1 MNIASIPFLIFI
13 SLSVILFLLGN
24 NLVYR
29 QLLLSFINLIFLITY
44 IQNINTCIVFF
55 VFILSSYLILKLI
68 KKYSLQNYIFIFV
81 SIIVVFFLF
90 IKKYDFLKLII
101 PTNLLDH
108 KIELIGISYMMF
120 KLIHMIIDLY
130 QNQLSNIKLLYYANY
145 QLGFF
150 SLLAGPIQRYND
162 FYNYFNEIDKTSFT
176 KNEILSSWNRV
187 LTGMFKMGLLS
198 ILALKLYQRE
208 AIGVISNVSSI
219 KVIVHFMIY
228 FYSYPIYV
236 YLNFSGYCDIVIGC
250 AQLIGLKLPENFN
263 SPFIARNMVEFW
275 NRWHITL
282 SIWIRDYIF
291 MNSYKWIAQKWNRHA
306 KNAGYILIFI
316 TFFIAGVWHGSTW
329 NFIIFGLIH
338 GFGVAVTRIYG
349 DILKSLLGRSGLK
362 NYYKN
367 SAIRLI
373 AIFITFNYVCFSFI
387 FFHVDLNRTLKI
399 VNTFFISIIS
409 FI

>member
-1 MNIASIPFLIFI
+1 
-13 SLSVILFLLGN
+13 
-24 NLVYR
+24 
-29 QLLLSFINLIFLITY
+29 
-44 IQNINTCIVFF
+44 
-55 VFILSSYLILKLI
+55 
-68 KKYSLQNYIFIFV
+68 
-81 SIIVVFFLF
+81 
-90 IKKYDFLKLII
+90 
-101 PTNLLDH
+101 
-108 KIELIGISYMMF
+108 
-120 KLIHMIIDLY
+120 
-130 QNQLSNIKLLYYANY
+130 
-145 QLGFF
+145 
-150 SLLAGPIQRYND
+150 
-162 FYNYFNEIDKTSFT
+162 
-176 KNEILSSWNRV
+176 
-187 LTGMFKMGLLS
+187 
-198 ILALKLYQRE
+198 
-208 AIGVISNVSSI
+208 
-219 KVIVHFMIY
+219 
-228 FYSYPIYV
+228 
-236 YLNFSGYCDIVIGC
+236 
-250 AQLIGLKLPENFN
+250 
-263 SPFIARNMVEFW
+263 
-275 NRWHITL
+275 
-282 SIWIRDYIF
+282 